1 MDERESKNTGSVDTV
16 DTTVLAK
23 LLTEKNIPVASFLKN
38 FMQVLFVGLTLID
51 NRYAVDVK

>member
-1 MDERESKNTGSVDTV
+1 MNANQKNTGSVDTV

-38 FMQVLFVGLTLID
+38 FMQVLFVVPTLID